1 MYIPPTP
8 ETEKRVFAL
17 LTDLLDK
24 YIAKPNEKTK
34 ANFLKY
40 YNSVEPYLQ
49 NKWKYEITTKK
60 TNKLNKEINLASA
73 LIYKEELKNKW
84 KSEVTQ

>member
-1 MYIPPTP
+1 MYTPPTP
-8 ETEKRVFAL
+8 ETERRVFAL
-17 LTDLLDK
+17 LTNLIDNYIKKPDK
-24 YIAKPNEKTK
+24 KTK
-34 ANFLKY
+34 AEFLEY

>member
-1 MYIPPTP
+1 MINILQSQI
-8 ETEKRVFAL
+8 K
-17 LTDLLDK
+17 
-24 YIAKPNEKTK
+24 KPK
-34 ANFLKY
+34 ANFLEY

-60 TNKLNKEINLASA
+60 TNELNKSIDLALA

-84 KSEVTQ
+84 KNEVTR